1 MFEDEN
7 YFSESEYYPHLTK
20 IDSAINTMVARLEE
34 GNDVIPTGYKSLDD
48 LIGGGWQK
56 GDMIILGGFPSSGK
70 TSLALNFALYAANQ
84 GYPVVFFTLHTASH
98 LLVQRLFSIHANEP
112 LRFDSKEQYICHR
125 INEIGHEL
133 SSIPFYM
140 DDSPRLEYDRL
151 RGKILET
158 LESVRDALVVIDYI
172 NIMQPPA
179 VYQGMREQEMSA
191 ISREIK
197 ITARELNIPI
207 IAVAELNPSKSR
219 KGYSSSRPSLNDLKE
234 SSSLEY
240 DADVVILTELET
252 GLGCYYDEEN
262 YDPNGMKM
270 IVAKNRRGYVSDLRM
285 RFDKETGLIEEF
297 KSFSYSDSSYNDMVN
312 EESDNP
318 LETPENS
325 DDNEQDSDIS
335 LS

>member
-7 YFSESEYYPHLTK
+7 YFSESEYYPHLSK
-20 IDSAINTMVARLEE
+20 IDSAINTMVARLE
-34 GNDVIPTGYKSLDD
+34 GDYDFIPTGYKELDD
-48 LIGGGWQK
+48 LICGGWQK
-56 GDMIILGGFPSSGK
+56 GDMIVVGGFPSTGK
-70 TSLALNFALYAANQ
+70 TSLALNFALYAADQ

-98 LLVQRLFSIHANEP
+98 LLVQRLFSIHAKEP
-112 LRFDSKEQYICHR
+112 LRFDSKEQYVCHR

-207 IAVAELNPSKSR
+207 IAVAELNPSKNR
-219 KGYSSSRPSLNDLKE
+219 RGYVSSCPSLADLRE
-234 SSSLEY
+234 SNSLEY
-240 DADVVILTELET
+240 DADIIILTEVDSPFI
-252 GLGCYYDEEN
+252 GCIDDN
-262 YDPNGMKM
+262 YNPNGLKLH
-270 IVAKNRRGYVSDLRM
+270 VAKNRRGVAQVLDARFNRDCGFIEVLPPPEMEYTISRM
-285 RFDKETGLIEEF
+285 
-297 KSFSYSDSSYNDMVN
+297 SFMDDSNS
-312 EESDNP
+312 
-318 LETPENS
+318 ETPETS
-325 DDNEQDSDIS
+325 EGNEQDPDQS